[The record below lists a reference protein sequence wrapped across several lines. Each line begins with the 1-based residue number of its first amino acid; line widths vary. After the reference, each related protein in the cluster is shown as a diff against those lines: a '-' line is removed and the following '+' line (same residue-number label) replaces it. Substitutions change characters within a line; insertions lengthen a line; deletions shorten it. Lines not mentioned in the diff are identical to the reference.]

1 MTIEQIIPLGVAGVM
16 VLFALVLGGVALLS
30 RDAKK

>member
-16 VLFALVLGGVALLS
+16 AFFALVLGAAALYS
-30 RDAKK
+30 RGS

>member
-1 MTIEQIIPLGVAGVM
+1 MTIDQIIPLGVAGVM
-16 VLFALVLGGVALLS
+16 ALFAAVLASVALLS